1 MRGTVG
7 SVFWLVGPTV
17 RGAPQRLLLAA
28 VAVALPVATLAATLL
43 FVDTSLRSMTRVA
56 LEPVQVE
63 MRALAASLD
72 TDMRQVARQ
81 LAAVHD
87 VSRVDLFGSADV
99 VVSVPGRA
107 ARIPARLFAVDQ
119 NYLTHHNWVR
129 TTGDLGRGALLTGA
143 LSSGLTDASTVS
155 IDLAKGTTPL
165 GLTLRVAGQVELRDA
180 STWFAIPS
188 GDVQGDLAVTPR
200 AVVVDYR
207 TFERTVLP
215 ALRRSLGPGTSVTNP
230 GLSDLPPASNEVHVA
245 VDHGAYPADPSAA
258 AAWSASLRRVL
269 ERAAPGDVIV
279 ADNAGE
285 PLGEAAADAA
295 NAKILFI
302 LLGVPGALVAAAL
315 GLTAAAALAEAHR
328 REDAL
333 LRMRGATDRQLVR
346 LAAGHGALAGTAGAV
361 LGLLAA
367 AAGVSAVVGHP
378 AWRDVPPGRLTQ
390 TALLAIAMG
399 TVTIAAR
406 LVPMVRSGRRSEI
419 VMARR
424 HLEAA
429 RTPSWLRSRLDV
441 VALVVGGAILG
452 GNILVGG
459 LKPTPVEGQAV
470 ALSFYVL
477 LAPLALW
484 VGTTLLMVRG
494 LHALLV
500 RHSRPERAAP
510 LTTWRATVLR
520 WLGRRPARTSGAV
533 VLGALAIAFGTEV
546 ATFVA
551 TYGHAERADA
561 RAAFGAD
568 LRLTP
573 TGPRQQLPALGT
585 GIAAVTPIRTIPGRA
600 GSDRKNIMAIDAAS
614 YRAAAVSPQ
623 ITRGAGVS
631 ALAADRSGVLVA
643 EEIAKGFQLS
653 PGDTLPVTVF
663 PDDPDA
669 LQKLDLHVVGVY
681 RAFPPTDPLAE
692 MVVTTAALTRPP
704 AADFYLARVT
714 HGRSPDEVAAELR
727 RSGSALSVTTIS
739 ENIRQQQRGLTA
751 VNLDGLS
758 RIELAGAGLIAAVG
772 VGVLGAFLVIERRR
786 ELAILRTLGADTR
799 HVLGGPLLEGSV
811 AAIGSLVVGVPVGI
825 GLGIITIRVL
835 NLFFALPPP
844 LVVVPSAQI
853 VALAALVVT
862 ASAVALGI
870 ALLGI
875 RRRGVAAVLR
885 EP

>member
-1 MRGTVG
+1 
-7 SVFWLVGPTV
+7 
-17 RGAPQRLLLAA
+17 
-28 VAVALPVATLAATLL
+28 
-43 FVDTSLRSMTRVA
+43 
-56 LEPVQVE
+56 

-72 TDMRQVARQ
+72 TDMRRVARRLSTVPDIQ
-81 LAAVHD
+81 RL
-87 VSRVDLFGSADV
+87 DLFGSADV
-99 VVSVPGRA
+99 VVSVPGRSA
-107 ARIPARLFAVDQ
+107 PISARLFAVDES
-119 NYLTHHNWVR
+119 YLAHHAWVR
-129 TTGDLGRGALLTGA
+129 TTGDLRRGALVNAA
-143 LSSGLTDASTVS
+143 LAAGLTDASTVS
-155 IDLAKGTTPL
+155 IDLAEDSAPL
-165 GLTLRVAGQVELRDA
+165 ELALPVAGQVDLRES
-180 STWFAIPS
+180 STWFAIPT

-200 AVVVDYR
+200 AIVVEYR
-207 TFERTVLP
+207 TFERTILP

-230 GLSDLPPASNEVHVA
+230 GLSDLPPASNEAHLT
-245 VDHGAYPADPSAA
+245 VDHRAYPADPAAA
-258 AAWSASLRRVL
+258 AAWSARLRRVL

-279 ADNAGE
+279 ADNASE
-285 PLGEAAADAA
+285 PLSEAAVDAT

-333 LRMRGATDRQLVR
+333 LRLRGATDRQLVR
-346 LAAGHGALAGTAGAV
+346 LAVGQGSLAGTAGTV

-367 AAGVSAVVGHP
+367 AAGVSAVVGH
-378 AWRDVPPGRLTQ
+378 AVWRDVPPGRLAQ

-399 TVTIAAR
+399 TITIAAR
-406 LVPMVRSGRRSEI
+406 LVPMVRSGRRSAI
-419 VMARR
+419 VVARR
-424 HLEAA
+424 HLEAR
-429 RTPSWLRSRLDV
+429 RTPFWLRSRLDIT
-441 VALVVGGAILG
+441 ALAVGGAILG

-459 LKPTPVEGQAV
+459 LKPTPVEGQTV

-477 LAPLALW
+477 LAPFALW
-484 VGTTLLMVRG
+484 VGTTLLIVRG
-494 LHALLV
+494 LLALLV

-520 WLGRRPARTSGAV
+520 WLGRRPARTSGVV
-533 VLGALAIAFGTEV
+533 VLGALAVAFGTEV

-568 LRLTP
+568 LRLTA
-573 TGPRQQLPALGT
+573 TGAQQQLPALGP
-585 GIAAVTPIRTIPGRA
+585 GIAAATPIRTIPGRA
-600 GSDRKNIMAIDAAS
+600 GSDRKTIMAIDVDS

-623 ITRGAGVS
+623 ITRGAGVA
-631 ALAADRSGVLVA
+631 ALAADRSGVLIA
-643 EEIAKGFQLS
+643 EEVAHGFQLA

-663 PDDPDA
+663 PDDQGTS
-669 LQKLDLHVVGVY
+669 QKLDLHVVGVY

-692 MVVTTAALTRPP
+692 MVVTTAAITRPLP
-704 AADFYLARVT
+704 VPDFYLARVT
-714 HGRSPDEVAAELR
+714 QGRSPDDVAAEIR
-727 RSGSALSVTTIS
+727 ESGIAHSVSVTTIA

-758 RIELAGAGLIAAVG
+758 RIEVAGAGLIAAIG

-786 ELAILRTLGADTR
+786 ELAILRTIGADTR
-799 HVLGGPLLEGSV
+799 HVLAGPLLEGSV
-811 AAIGSLVVGVPVGI
+811 AAIGSLIIGVPVGI
-825 GLGIITIRVL
+825 GLGIIAIRVL

-844 LVVVPSAQI
+844 LVVVPSGELI
-853 VALAALVVT
+853 VLAALVVM
-862 ASAVALGI
+862 ASAVALGT